1 MTLTKADIVARV
13 YAEGMLTKAEAADAV
28 ERSLDLVKEAL
39 AKEEEVLV
47 SGFGKWSVR
56 RKAAR
61 RGRNPQTGDPLTL
74 PPRKVVTFRPSR
86 VLKAKV
92 QSAPAGGAPAV
103 AAPAQAPEAPAQA
116 PEAQA
121 QGSAENGDGKSVIR
135 RGYF

>member
-92 QSAPAGGAPAV
+92 QSAPLGGAAASP
-103 AAPAQAPEAPAQA
+103 APAQAPGGQAKA
-116 PEAQA
+116 PET
-121 QGSAENGDGKSVIR
+121 QGAAENGDGKSVIR

>member
-74 PPRKVVTFRPSR
+74 PPRRVVTFRPSR

-92 QSAPAGGAPAV
+92 QSAPSGGVSPGQAA
-103 AAPAQAPEAPAQA
+103 AAPA
-116 PEAQA
+116 EAQC
-121 QGSAENGDGKSVIR
+121 GEENGDSGSVIR

>member
-92 QSAPAGGAPAV
+92 QQAPSESVAPGQAAPAGEQGAADNN
-103 AAPAQAPEAPAQA
+103 ES
-116 PEAQA
+116 
-121 QGSAENGDGKSVIR
+121 GSVIR

>member
-13 YAEGMLTKAEAADAV
+13 YSEGMLTKAEAADAV

-39 AKEEEVLV
+39 ANEEEVLV

-92 QSAPAGGAPAV
+92 QNAPSESPEQARPA
-103 AAPAQAPEAPAQA
+103 AAPAQP
-116 PEAQA
+116 
-121 QGSAENGDGKSVIR
+121 QGSAPAENGEAGGGVIR

>member
-92 QSAPAGGAPAV
+92 QGAPSGS
-103 AAPAQAPEAPAQA
+103 AAPSQPADAQAE
-116 PEAQA
+116 
-121 QGSAENGDGKSVIR
+121 GSKENGDSGSIIR

>member
-13 YAEGMLTKAEAADAV
+13 YAQGMLTKAEAAESV
-28 ERSLDLVKEAL
+28 EQTLELIKAAL
-39 AKEEEVLV
+39 ESEDEVLV

-61 RGRNPQTGDPLTL
+61 RGRNPQTGEPLTL
-74 PPRKVVTFRPSR
+74 PPRKVVTFKPSR

-92 QSAPAGGAPAV
+92 QGQGASRPQ
-103 AAPAQAPEAPAQA
+103 AASQPSQTAQQEKPAPE
-116 PEAQA
+116 EKK
-121 QGSAENGDGKSVIR
+121 GGILR

>member
-39 AKEEEVLV
+39 ATEEEVLV

-92 QSAPAGGAPAV
+92 QGAPSEG
-103 AAPAQAPEAPAQA
+103 AAPAQTPGTPAQGA
-116 PEAQA
+116 T
-121 QGSAENGDGKSVIR
+121 ENGDGKSVIR